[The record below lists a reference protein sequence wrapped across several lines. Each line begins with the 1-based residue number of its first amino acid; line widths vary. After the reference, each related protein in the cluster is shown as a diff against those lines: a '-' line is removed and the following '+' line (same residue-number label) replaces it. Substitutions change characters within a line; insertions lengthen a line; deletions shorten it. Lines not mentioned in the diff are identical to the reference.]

1 MRDTH
6 EGQKVETVAAA
17 DAASTSE
24 ATDVTA
30 SNDVAVTEVKAPA
43 ENNVATTEVCV

>member
-1 MRDTH
+1 M
-6 EGQKVETVAAA
+6 EMVAAA

-24 ATDVTA
+24 ATEVTA

-43 ENNVATTEVCV
+43 ENNVVTTEVCV